1 VGERKHFEERIM
13 GHRDHEI
20 IHHIPCPRC
29 GKHVQVTPDGKCVC
43 EPCKAKR
50 EQEKKAERKR

>member
-1 VGERKHFEERIM
+1 M